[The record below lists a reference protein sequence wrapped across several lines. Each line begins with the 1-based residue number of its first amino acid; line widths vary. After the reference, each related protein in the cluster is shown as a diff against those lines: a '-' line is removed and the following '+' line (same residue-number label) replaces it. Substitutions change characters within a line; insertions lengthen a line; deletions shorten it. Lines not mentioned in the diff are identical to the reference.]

1 MKTASSEL
9 IPVKSEITLMFF
21 NDFSVSLVVEITF
34 SNASTDTKSE
44 LPTHILGKPSVNT
57 IKYLLLSSVEN
68 VFLASFRPASKS
80 V

>member
-1 MKTASSEL
+1 
-9 IPVKSEITLMFF
+9 MFF

-68 VFLASFRPASKS
+68 VF
-80 V
+80 